1 MNEYLFTSESVTDG
15 HPDKICDQIA
25 DSILDAALSQDPT
38 SKMAVEATIKD
49 DFILVYGEANTK
61 AVIDYATTVFVL
73 VDGKLKVSWKKIAS
87 IALSVFL
94 AIAAGADL
102 LAGVGLVFQIPYV
115 GMVLTGIFFSRGSN
129 YVADLLTLLANA
141 KLKIV
146 KT

>member
-1 MNEYLFTSESVTDG
+1 MEQILALLFMLA
-15 HPDKICDQIA
+15 II
-25 DSILDAALSQDPT
+25 
-38 SKMAVEATIKD
+38 VEA
-49 DFILVYGEANTK
+49 L
-61 AVIDYATTVFVL
+61 IDYATSIFTL

-129 YVADLLTLLANA
+129 YVADLLTLLTNA
-141 KLKIV
+141 RLKITKV
-146 KT
+146 